1 MSSKH
6 TFKATLQWHAKSQAE
21 LDTNPKAS
29 KNHLVK
35 IEGKSDLNISAA
47 KAFKGDANLINPEDL
62 LLSSLVSCHMM
73 SYLYCCAQAKI
84 EVCSYTDQAEAILDL
99 QPDGSGR
106 ISKVILNPKVVIADP
121 KQLEQALRLH
131 SEANKLCFIANSCNF
146 PVEHQASCTAE
157 G

>member
-1 MSSKH
+1 
-6 TFKATLQWHAKSQAE
+6 
-21 LDTNPKAS
+21 
-29 KNHLVK
+29 
-35 IEGKSDLNISAA
+35 
-47 KAFKGDANLINPEDL
+47 
-62 LLSSLVSCHMM
+62 M

-106 ISKVILNPKVVIADP
+106 ISKVILHPQVVIADP
-121 KQLEQALRLH
+121 KQLDQALSLH

-146 PVEHQASCTAE
+146 PVEHQANCTAE